1 MELTFKILLIIHI
14 LAGSIGLFTG
24 TINSIRRKGDTQHRL
39 VGKYFFFSMI
49 INAIAG
55 FIMSLWHQNIFLF
68 IIAVFSFYMT
78 ATGQRF
84 LSLKRIDKGQ
94 SAKKI
99 DWTLSITMLV
109 FASFFV
115 IYGLFLFANDDNLG
129 IVLLVF
135 GFISL
140 LMARKD
146 IALYKGNIKNKNYWL
161 LIHIQRMVGSY
172 IAALTAFLVVNN
184 TYLPPL
190 MAWLMPTI
198 IMTPL
203 IFYWSK
209 KNAFRTL
216 IRR

>member
-1 MELTFKILLIIHI
+1 
-14 LAGSIGLFTG
+14 
-24 TINSIRRKGDTQHRL
+24 
-39 VGKYFFFSMI
+39 
-49 INAIAG
+49 
-55 FIMSLWHQNIFLF
+55 
-68 IIAVFSFYMT
+68 
-78 ATGQRF
+78 
-84 LSLKRIDKGQ
+84 
-94 SAKKI
+94 
-99 DWTLSITMLV
+99 
-109 FASFFV
+109 
-115 IYGLFLFANDDNLG
+115 
-129 IVLLVF
+129 
-135 GFISL
+135 
-140 LMARKD
+140 MARKD